1 MRILYVVNML
11 WRSTIGE
18 EKGTLTRTQPNL
30 LAAKGEKE
38 KGTLSTESDT
48 WEPRT
53 PKQEKNGKHDLLM
66 VPISETHKSRNA
78 CSRSTHSPKLSKW
91 YVGAQHPC

>member
-1 MRILYVVNML
+1 MHLVNTI

-53 PKQEKNGKHDLLM
+53 PKTRKTWK
-66 VPISETHKSRNA
+66 T
-78 CSRSTHSPKLSKW
+78 RSTNGTHLRDTQVPKRM
-91 YVGAQHPC
+91 Q